1 MKTIIQRIFALCA
14 CILFFNARNQAQ
26 DLTYVRSVLDSLCA
40 PSFDGRGYVNHGERH
55 AADFIVRE
63 LQKTNAVKLAGAWLQ
78 RFNININT
86 FPGKMELTLDAKA
99 LVAGNNFMMGGASPG
114 ITGTYKTL
122 WVNNQMLNDPKALK
136 KFLKKDLSSTV
147 LIIDTGFQNMKLEKL
162 YTAKA
167 MIIAEKGKP
176 SYEIPEGQNLA
187 NTAYAIVS
195 RESIPEGC
203 ASSTWNVV
211 NEYKKNYQTQ
221 NVMAMIKGSSNPDSC
236 IVFSA
241 HYDHLGRMGS
251 EVYFPGANDNASG
264 TAMLLDLARYYSQD
278 GRQPE
283 CSVVFLFFAAEEVGI
298 LGSEYFT
305 KHPQIPLSK
314 IKFLIN
320 LDMVSTGSE
329 GIKVVNGGVLKKQF
343 EILSNINTQNSL
355 LKTVSPRGEAANSDH
370 YWFYKNGV
378 PSFFIYT
385 LGNEW
390 KEYHTPEDV
399 PQGLPFTEYE
409 DLFKLVTLFVN
420 EIQ

>member
-1 MKTIIQRIFALCA
+1 MKRFIQELLALCA
-14 CILFFNARNQAQ
+14 FILLFSTQIQAQ
-26 DLTYVRSVLDSLCA
+26 DKTYVRLVLDSLCA
-40 PSFDGRGYVNHGERH
+40 PSFDGRGYVNRGDRH

-63 LQKTNAVKLAGAWLQ
+63 LQKTKAENIAGMWLQ

-86 FPGKMELTLDAKA
+86 FPGQMEVMLDKKILSPA
-99 LVAGNNFMMGGASPG
+99 VDFMMGGASPG
-114 ITGTYKTL
+114 ISGTYKTI
-122 WVNNQMLNDPKALK
+122 WVNNQIISDPKTLK
-136 KFLKKDLSSTV
+136 KFLKKDLSNTV
-147 LIIDTGFQNMKLEKL
+147 LIIDTGFQNMKLENI

-167 MIIAEKGKP
+167 LIIAEKGKP
-176 SYEIPEGQNLA
+176 GYGIPDGRDVA
-187 NTAYAIVS
+187 KSAYAMVS
-195 RESIPEGC
+195 RGSIPEGC
-203 ASSTWNVV
+203 ATSTWNVV

-221 NVMAMIKGSSNPDSC
+221 NVMAMIKGSKFPDSC

-264 TAMLLDLARYYSQD
+264 CAMLLDLARYYSME
-278 GRQPE
+278 GNQPE
-283 CSVVFLFFAAEEVGI
+283 CSIVFLFFAAEELGI

-305 KHPQIPLSK
+305 NNPKIPLAK

-329 GIKVVNGGVLKKQF
+329 GIKVVNGGVLKTQF
-343 EILSNINTQNSL
+343 DLLSKLNSENNL

-370 YWFYKNGV
+370 YWFYKKGV

-385 LGNEW
+385 LGDEW
-390 KEYHTPEDV
+390 KEYHTPQDI
-399 PQGLPFTEYE
+399 PQGLPLTEYD
-409 DLFKLVTLFVN
+409 DLFKLVTLFVK